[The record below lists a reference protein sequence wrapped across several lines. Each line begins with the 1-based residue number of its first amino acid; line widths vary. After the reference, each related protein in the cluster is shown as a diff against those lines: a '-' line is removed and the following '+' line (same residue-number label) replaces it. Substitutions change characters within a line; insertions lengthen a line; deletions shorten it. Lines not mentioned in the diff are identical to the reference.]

1 MKKWLRFFCL
11 SYFSDKISREG
22 AKRGYTNFFLG
33 LILAFAFL
41 WGAYV
46 GGDMLPL
53 GKHYNNSSDFKA
65 TMHTLFVSADSETRI
80 YAEIKEG
87 RLCAGKRAGEYSD
100 QLLVNTLES
109 DADKQ
114 KYSGNGYSV
123 VVDMRAADALAEI
136 EAYCVSND
144 GQQLVITYEEYLSLS
159 SVARL
164 NFEFKLRYTGKE
176 LVLTDEAVS
185 DYREYLDSL
194 GDAVK
199 LRADKMANELAES
212 KITIDEYNRSVY
224 ELYFANYYPDI
235 SVYESTS
242 RVPLLRNYYYHEYI
256 SQGIDKYIFI
266 FDDCVSA
273 SFETDGGTDVSF
285 YGFYSNMEDG
295 AVINDETEHTESVD
309 SFMKQ
314 LIRSIAPLTMYAY
327 AMNIFSMIPF
337 IALMP
342 LVVTLL
348 AYSVLKI
355 GGIET
360 VSTFGATFRIL
371 GSYVWFSALISAVLT
386 VVASFIVSPK
396 AVSSLPLALFFVALV
411 LRSLMFAVRE
421 VKTHK
426 SKKQSEKET
435 VLTEA

>member
-1 MKKWLRFFCL
+1 MYNF
-11 SYFSDKISREG
+11 
-22 AKRGYTNFFLG
+22 AKE
-33 LILAFAFL
+33 
-41 WGAYV
+41 AYN
-46 GGDMLPL
+46 
-53 GKHYNNSSDFKA
+53 KSSDYFA
-65 TMHTLFVSADSETRI
+65 IFVKHGVDIKKIKNFIQLAIYNKDLQTVKLCLKTGIPIDERNDVNSTPLYSAISNNNYEI
-80 YAEIKEG
+80 AEYLIKEG
-87 RLCAGKRAGEYSD
+87 ALSGKR
-100 QLLVNTLES
+100 L
-109 DADKQ
+109 
-114 KYSGNGYSV
+114 
-123 VVDMRAADALAEI
+123 
-136 EAYCVSND
+136 
-144 GQQLVITYEEYLSLS
+144 
-159 SVARL
+159 
-164 NFEFKLRYTGKE
+164 
-176 LVLTDEAVS
+176 
-185 DYREYLDSL
+185 
-194 GDAVK
+194 
-199 LRADKMANELAES
+199 
-212 KITIDEYNRSVY
+212 DEYNRSVY

-273 SFETDGGTDVSF
+273 SFETDGGTEVSF